1 MSLDSLLQG
10 VADRLPAGAGLI
22 GLLSSDEF
30 LPPVLDFDQRLLE
43 LTGERVGVIYCADHH
58 AQPKSERHATKH
70 FERLGAHAFTLDMH
84 EGEHPEYDL
93 AYIAGGSPKDLLEH
107 LRDNPRWINVMNRW
121 KEGRGLA
128 GSSAGAMVL
137 CARTLTPE
145 PGARVPTTWTAG
157 VGPVE
162 GMCVAVHASSRSA
175 KWLEEVKRTSPAPLI
190 ALDDGTGIIFRKGE
204 RFESIGRGKVW
215 RV

>member
-10 VADRLPAGAGLI
+10 IADRLPVGAGPI

-30 LPPVLDFDQRLLE
+30 LPPVQGFDGRLLE
-43 LTGERVGVIYCADHH
+43 LTGERVGLIYCADHR
-58 AQPKSERHATKH
+58 AQPKSERFASKH

-84 EGEHPEYDL
+84 EGEHPEYDI

-107 LRDNPRWINVMNRW
+107 LKDNPRWADVMKRW

-137 CARTLTPE
+137 CARALTPE

-162 GMCVAVHASSRSA
+162 GMCVAVHASSRST
-175 KWLEEVKRTSPAPLI
+175 KWLEEVKRTAPAPLI
-190 ALDDGTGIIFRKGE
+190 ALDDGTGIIFRNGGAPE
-204 RFESIGRGKVW
+204 TIGSGKVW

>member
-10 VADRLPAGAGLI
+10 VADRLPLGAGPI

-30 LPPVLDFDQRLLE
+30 LPPVRDFDQRLLE
-43 LTGERVGVIYCADHH
+43 LSGERVGVIYCADHR
-58 AQPKSERHATKH
+58 AQPKSERYATKH

-84 EGEHPEYDL
+84 EGEHPEYDI

-107 LRDNPRWINVMNRW
+107 LKDNPRWARVMSQW
-121 KEGRGLA
+121 KEGKGLA

-162 GMCVAVHASSRSA
+162 GMCVAVHASSRSP
-175 KWLEEVKRTSPAPLI
+175 KWLEEVKRTAPAPLI
-190 ALDDGTGIIFRKGE
+190 ALDDSTGVILRRKE
-204 RFESIGRGKVW
+204 RSEAIGLGKVW

>member
-10 VADRLPAGAGLI
+10 VADRLPANAGPI
-22 GLLSSDEF
+22 GLLSGDEF
-30 LPPVLDFDQRLLE
+30 LRPVSGFDQRLLK
-43 LTGERVGVIYCADHH
+43 LTGRRVGVIFCADHR
-58 AQPKSERHATKH
+58 AQPKSERYAAKH

-84 EGEHPEYDL
+84 GGENDEFDL

-107 LRDNPRWINVMNRW
+107 LRDNPRWSDVLTRW

-145 PGARVPTTWTAG
+145 PGARVPTTWTTG
-157 VGPVE
+157 VGPVD
-162 GMCVAVHASSRSA
+162 GICLAVHASSRSRE
-175 KWLEEVKRTSPAPLI
+175 WLEQVKKNAPAPLI
-190 ALDDGTGIIFRKGE
+190 ALDDATGLILRRGE
-204 RFESIGRGKVW
+204 RAEMIGPGEVW

>member
-10 VADRLPAGAGLI
+10 VADRLPATAGPV
-22 GLLSSDEF
+22 GLLSGDEF
-30 LPPVLDFDQRLLE
+30 LRPVSDFDQRLLD
-43 LTGERVGVIYCADHH
+43 LTGARVGVIYCADHR
-58 AQPKSERHATKH
+58 AQPKSERYATKH

-84 EGEHPEYDL
+84 GGKNDEFDL

-107 LRDNPRWINVMNRW
+107 LRDNPRWSDVLTRW

-145 PGARVPTTWTAG
+145 RGARVPTTWTTGA
-157 VGPVE
+157 GPVD
-162 GMCVAVHASSRSA
+162 GICLAVHASSRS
-175 KWLEEVKRTSPAPLI
+175 KEWLEQVKKTAPAPLI
-190 ALDDGTGIIFRKGE
+190 ALGDRTGIILRHREPPETIGPGE
-204 RFESIGRGKVW
+204 VW

>member
-10 VADRLPAGAGLI
+10 VVDRLPANAGPI
-22 GLLSSDEF
+22 GLLSGDEF
-30 LPPVLDFDQRLLE
+30 LRPVSDFDRRLLE
-43 LTGERVGVIYCADHH
+43 LTGARVGVIYCADHR
-58 AQPKSERHATKH
+58 AQPKSERYAKRH

-84 EGEHPEYDL
+84 EGNHPDYDI

-107 LRDNPRWINVMNRW
+107 LRDNSRWTGVLNRW
-121 KEGRGLA
+121 KEGKGLA

-145 PGARVPTTWTAG
+145 PGARVPTTWTTG
-157 VGPVE
+157 VGPVD
-162 GMCVAVHASSRSA
+162 GICLAVHASSRSRE
-175 KWLEEVKRTSPAPLI
+175 WLEQVKKTAPASLI
-190 ALDDGTGIIFRKGE
+190 ALDDRTGIILRHGE
-204 RFESIGRGKVW
+204 QPEKIGPGEVR

>member
-10 VADRLPAGAGLI
+10 VADRLPSGAGPI
-22 GLLSSDEF
+22 GLLSGDEF
-30 LPPVLDFDQRLLE
+30 LRPVSDFDRRLLE
-43 LTGERVGVIYCADHH
+43 LTGPRVGVIYCADHR
-58 AQPKSERHATKH
+58 AQPKSERYAEKH

-84 EGEHPEYDL
+84 NGEGPEYDV

-107 LRDNPRWINVMNRW
+107 LRDNPRWSEVLKTW
-121 KEGRGLA
+121 KEGKGLA

-145 PGARVPTTWTAG
+145 PGARVPTTWTTG
-157 VGPVE
+157 VGPID
-162 GMCVAVHASSRSA
+162 GICLAVHASSRA
-175 KWLEEVKRTSPAPLI
+175 RGWLEQVKKTAPAPLI
-190 ALDDGTGIIFRKGE
+190 ALDDATGIILKKGE
-204 RFESIGRGKVW
+204 QPHAIGPGQVW

>member
-10 VADRLPAGAGLI
+10 VADRLPAGAGPV
-22 GLLSSDEF
+22 GLLSGDEF
-30 LPPVLDFDQRLLE
+30 LRPVSDFDRRLLE
-43 LTGERVGVIYCADHH
+43 LTGSWVGVIYCADHR
-58 AQPKSERHATKH
+58 AQPKSERYAKRH
-70 FERLGAHAFTLDMH
+70 FERLGADAFTLDMH
-84 EGEHPEYDL
+84 GNEHSEYDV

-107 LRDNPRWINVMNRW
+107 LRDNPRWSDVLGSW

-145 PGARVPTTWTAG
+145 PGARVPTTWTTG
-157 VGPVE
+157 VGPID
-162 GMCVAVHASSRSA
+162 GICLAVHASSRSRE
-175 KWLEEVKRTSPAPLI
+175 WLEQVQKDAPAPLV
-190 ALDDGTGIIFRKGE
+190 ALDDATGVILRKGAPPE
-204 RFESIGRGKVW
+204 KIGPGEVW